1 MNNGR
6 SCDIKNMYLKKS
18 DNYIF
23 IKART
28 KNYFMY
34 TVCKN
39 LGISIGEFCNR
50 LNKIKQEDFNLIRL
64 RTSVSY
70 ENI

>member
-50 LNKIKQEDFNLIRL
+50 LNKIK
-64 RTSVSY
+64 
-70 ENI
+70 